1 MKETYLS
8 RKIILRL
15 TKRIIKNHP
24 INAYRYAIIFFI
36 SLLWWEQ
43 LLVIEKLFR
52 PSHISSMKDHLRSGL
67 KQKHNRPRTMIRI
80 KKSYIHT
87 IFLASNISWYP
98 MQLQQLKGL
107 NFVLQEWIL
116 RNKKASS
123 HLTSVYDT
131 TIPICMQAS

>member
-1 MKETYLS
+1 MKKTYLS

-24 INAYRYAIIFFI
+24 INPYRYAIIFFI

-43 LLVIEKLFR
+43 LLVIEKLFC
-52 PSHISSMKDHLRSGL
+52 PSHIPGMKNHLRSGL
-67 KQKHNRPRTMIRI
+67 KQKHNRPRTMISI

-87 IFLASNISWYP
+87 IFLVSNISWYP
-98 MQLQQLKGL
+98 MQLQQLQWL

-123 HLTSVYDT
+123 HLTSVYDA
-131 TIPICMQAS
+131 TIPICMQTS